1 MMGNAHSIDS
11 ASNPMSIFHDKDA
24 LPTIV
29 VLYFVKPENLVVKV
43 GFIVGFI
50 IYVLFKI

>member
-1 MMGNAHSIDS
+1 
-11 ASNPMSIFHDKDA
+11 MSIFHDKDA

-50 IYVLFKI
+50 IYVLFKTWQLACGTKGNPM